1 MMQRFFLAL
10 CATLLVGANA
20 ASLACNGKSF
30 TNLQLKEYD
39 LPPSATCES
48 KGEMCSFLN
57 VHFGV
62 TKQSPFK
69 FVEKA
74 PPVTLSFLSRYCWH

>member
-1 MMQRFFLAL
+1 MWMQPFFLM
-10 CATLLVGANA
+10 CATLVGANA

-48 KGEMCSFLN
+48 KGNMCSFHN
-57 VHFGV
+57 IHFSV

-69 FVEKA
+69 VVEKA
-74 PPVTLSFLSRYCWH
+74 PRETVSFLSRYCRH